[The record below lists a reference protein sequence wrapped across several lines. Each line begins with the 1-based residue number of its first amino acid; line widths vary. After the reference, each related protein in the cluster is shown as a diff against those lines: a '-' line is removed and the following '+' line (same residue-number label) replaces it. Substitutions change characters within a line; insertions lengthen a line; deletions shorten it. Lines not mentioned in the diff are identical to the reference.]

1 MKTKH
6 FLLILAILAGVTTA
20 QGDVTFKIGGENAV
34 GNTDLLR
41 QYGMT
46 LGTKTVNG
54 TSFPCLTLNN
64 SQVSVADIGIEYT
77 YTRSNAS
84 SPATQP
90 LYIVVKGIC
99 AIESSGSYGL
109 KTNQTIY
116 VTSYETNH
124 AKDSCSLYIKG
135 TDGVYMQTQTSIS
148 LGAVDGVELICE
160 GTSGAGIVGSPDPRL
175 KNTYYGGV
183 VVQGEATSLI
193 AKGST
198 YAMVAIHTP
207 LYENGATIQYP
218 SGLTFDS
225 NNGAYATTEWMHIT
239 ATGLPIN
246 TTNFPDNNFRD
257 IVSSRYDSH
266 EPDGYLSRYERSLVT
281 EMDIRD
287 KRISNSTGVNY
298 FTSLITLY
306 GGSNNYESI
315 DISSLKEL
323 VTLDLSATGLM
334 SVDVSNQTKLQT
346 LNLYGNRLAGLD
358 VSHNT
363 RLTELNCAW
372 NLITELDVS
381 MCPEL
386 LKLSCGA
393 HGPAKYL
400 TSLNLSGCSRLE
412 ELNCSSGKLTSLD
425 LSDCTA
431 LKSLVC
437 SYNGL
442 TALDVSGFAD
452 LKILECSHNELT
464 SLNLEGTTA
473 LEALYCLNGNFTSLD
488 LSSCTALRYLSCDFC
503 RQLTQLNASGLH
515 LSEMNCK
522 GCSRLT
528 SIDCSNNQLTSL
540 NVTDCSVLREIH
552 CQQNK
557 LSGTDLDAFIATLP
571 TTTSGT
577 LYLIDED
584 NGDENVCTDEQAI
597 AIYNKGWNPLRY
609 ADGEWKPILIEG
621 DFTVEAFR
629 YRCFFNTEG
638 LPDHAEV
645 VGYDSAELVNRQD
658 LVIADTVGYGHMK
671 FPVTIITENIFY
683 ESRDFSNTQRVII
696 PSTIQKIKAKAFWAY
711 SNPAMFVVKSATPP
725 ATDFNQNSNT
735 GANPFSNNTFGAA
748 LIVPEGCEARYR
760 SSALTNPWWY
770 FYRNHRNGFYDSEGR
785 IYVHATLNDGPVNF
799 GGLIDNE
806 STALAIP
813 ESVTTSEGTFAVEGI
828 RGYSFMGSAVEE
840 VVIPTS
846 VTAIGDRAFY
856 NMPSLKAI
864 RVGWKE
870 DIPVNATT
878 GAYSVFNNTDLTD
891 VVLYVPAGTKAAYAE
906 TMPWMQIPTIIEQGD
921 VNGDG
926 VVTIADVTALVN
938 IILGKNPAPENG
950 VADVNGDGGVTI
962 ADVTALVNI
971 ILGKD

>member
-1 MKTKH
+1 MKRKV
-6 FLLILAILAGVTTA
+6 FLLLLLAILAGTKQAAATLM
-20 QGDVTFKIGGENAV
+20 IGGEIATRDV
-34 GNTDLLR
+34 LR

-46 LGTKTVNG
+46 ASTVRVGVNEY
-54 TSFPCLTLNN
+54 PALILNN
-64 SQVSVADIGIEYT
+64 SVVHTSDIGLKY
-77 YTRSNAS
+77 SNS
-84 SPATQP
+84 TSTTP
-90 LYIVVKGIC
+90 LYLIVNGICEIESTDNYGLQTTGQGIVVQGD
-99 AIESSGSYGL
+99 G
-109 KTNQTIY
+109 
-116 VTSYETNH
+116 
-124 AKDSCSLYIKG
+124 SLYIKG
-135 TDGVYMQTQTSIS
+135 TEGVFLHNASSS
-148 LGAVDGVELICE
+148 LLVAEGVELICE
-160 GTSGAGIVGSPDPRL
+160 GTSGAGIVGTPGQS
-175 KNTYYGGV
+175 KNEYYGAVGFLD
-183 VVQGEATSLI
+183 ANASLI
-193 AKGST
+193 VKGST
-198 YAMVAIHTP
+198 MAMQALDGLNMVQGAAIQH
-207 LYENGATIQYP
+207 P
-218 SGLTFDS
+218 SGL
-225 NNGAYATTEWMHIT
+225 AYANHGLATTEWVHIT
-239 ATGLPIN
+239 GAGLPIN
-246 TTNFPDNNFRD
+246 STYFPDNNFRD

-287 KRISNSTGVNY
+287 KRISNSAGINY

-346 LNLYGNRLAGLD
+346 LNLYGNRLDGLD

-372 NLITELDVS
+372 NLIAELDVS

-412 ELNCSSGKLTSLD
+412 ELNCTSGKLTSLD

-431 LKSLVC
+431 LKSLLC
-437 SYNGL
+437 SYNNL
-442 TALDVSGFAD
+442 TSLNVSGFAD

-488 LSSCTALRYLSCDFC
+488 ISSCTALRYLSCDFC

-515 LSEMNCK
+515 LSEMSCK

-557 LSGTDLDAFIATLP
+557 LSGTTLGAFIATLP

-584 NGDENVCTDEQAI
+584 HGDENVCTDEQAI

-629 YRCFFNTEG
+629 YRCYFNTEG
-638 LPDHAEV
+638 QPDHAEV
-645 VGYDSAELVNRQD
+645 VDYDSAELVNRQD

-725 ATDFNQNSNT
+725 ATDFNQNSNP
-735 GANPFSNNTFGAA
+735 GANPFSNNTLGAA
-748 LIVPEGCEARYR
+748 LIVPAGSEARYR
-760 SSALTNPWWY
+760 SSTLTNPWWY
-770 FYRNHRNGFYDSEGR
+770 FYRSHRNGFYDSEGR

-799 GGLIDNE
+799 DGLIDNE

-856 NMPSLKAI
+856 NMPSLKTI

-891 VVLYVPAGTKAAYAE
+891 VVLYVPAGTKALYE
-906 TMPWMQIPTIIEQGD
+906 SISPWNSIPTIIEQGD

>member
-1 MKTKH
+1 MKRKV
-6 FLLILAILAGVTTA
+6 FLLLLLTILAGTA
-20 QGDVTFKIGGENAV
+20 QAAATLMIGGEVATRDV
-34 GNTDLLR
+34 LR

-46 LGTKTVNG
+46 SSTVRVGANEY
-54 TSFPCLTLNN
+54 PALILNN
-64 SQVSVADIGIEYT
+64 SVVHTSDIGLKY
-77 YTRSNAS
+77 SNS
-84 SPATQP
+84 SPNTP
-90 LYIVVKGIC
+90 LYLIVNGICEIESADNYGLQTTGQGIVVQGN
-99 AIESSGSYGL
+99 G
-109 KTNQTIY
+109 
-116 VTSYETNH
+116 
-124 AKDSCSLYIKG
+124 SLYIKG
-135 TDGVYMQTQTSIS
+135 TEGVYLHNANSS
-148 LGAVDGVELICE
+148 LVVAEGVELICE
-160 GTSGAGIVGSPDPRL
+160 GTNGAGIVGTPGQS
-175 KNTYYGGV
+175 KNEYYGVVGFMDANASLIV
-183 VVQGEATSLI
+183 KGSTMAMQALDGLDVVQGA
-193 AKGST
+193 
-198 YAMVAIHTP
+198 AIQH
-207 LYENGATIQYP
+207 P
-218 SGLTFDS
+218 SGL
-225 NNGAYATTEWMHIT
+225 AYANHGLATTEWVHIT
-239 ATGLPIN
+239 GGGLPIN
-246 TTNFPDNNFRD
+246 STNFPDNNFRD

-287 KRISNSTGVNY
+287 RRISNSTGVNY

-306 GGSNNYESI
+306 GGSNNYGSI

-323 VTLDLSATGLM
+323 VNLDLSATGLM

-346 LNLYGNRLAGLD
+346 LNLYGNRLDGLD

-372 NLITELDVS
+372 NLIAELDVS

-437 SYNGL
+437 SYNSL
-442 TALDVSGFAD
+442 TSLNVSGFAD

-488 LSSCTALRYLSCDFC
+488 ISSCTALRFFSCNFC

-515 LSEMNCK
+515 LSEMNCE

-528 SIDCSNNQLTSL
+528 SIDCSNNQLTSF
-540 NVTDCSVLREIH
+540 NVTDCNVLREIH
-552 CQQNK
+552 CQLNK
-557 LSGTDLDAFIATLP
+557 LSGTNLDAFIATLP

-584 NGDENVCTDEQAI
+584 HGDENVCTDEQAI
-597 AIYNKGWNPLRY
+597 AIYNKGWTPFHFIG
-609 ADGEWKPILIEG
+609 GEWKPILIEG

-629 YRCFFNTEG
+629 YRCYFNTEG

-658 LVIADTVGYGHMK
+658 LVIADTVGYGQMK

-725 ATDFNQNSNT
+725 ATDYNQNGNT
-735 GANPFSNNTFGAA
+735 DANPFSNNTLGAA

-760 SSALTNPWWY
+760 SSTLTNPWWY
-770 FYRNHRNGFYDSEGR
+770 FYRSHRNGFYDSEGH

-856 NMPSLKAI
+856 NMPSLKTI
-864 RVGWKE
+864 KVGWKE
-870 DIPVNATT
+870 DIPVNETT

-891 VVLYVPAGTKAAYAE
+891 VVLYVPAGTKATYAE
-906 TMPWMQIPTIIEQGD
+906 TMPWSQIPTIIEQGD
-921 VNGDG
+921 VNDDG
-926 VVTIADVTALVN
+926 VVTIADVTSLVN

>member
-1 MKTKH
+1 MKRKV
-6 FLLILAILAGVTTA
+6 FLLLLLAILAGTKQAAATLM
-20 QGDVTFKIGGENAV
+20 IGGEIATRDV
-34 GNTDLLR
+34 LR

-46 LGTKTVNG
+46 ASTVRVGVNEY
-54 TSFPCLTLNN
+54 PALILNN
-64 SQVSVADIGIEYT
+64 SVVHTSDIGLKY
-77 YTRSNAS
+77 SNS
-84 SPATQP
+84 TSTTP
-90 LYIVVKGIC
+90 LYLIVNGICEIESTDNYGLQTTGQGIVVQGD
-99 AIESSGSYGL
+99 G
-109 KTNQTIY
+109 
-116 VTSYETNH
+116 
-124 AKDSCSLYIKG
+124 SLYIKG
-135 TDGVYMQTQTSIS
+135 TDGVYLHNASSS
-148 LGAVDGVELICE
+148 LLVAEGVELICE
-160 GTSGAGIVGSPDPRL
+160 GTSGAGIVGTPGQS
-175 KNTYYGGV
+175 KNEYYGAVGLLD
-183 VVQGEATSLI
+183 ANASLI
-193 AKGST
+193 VKGST
-198 YAMVAIHTP
+198 MAMQALDGLDMVQGAAIQH
-207 LYENGATIQYP
+207 P
-218 SGLTFDS
+218 SGL
-225 NNGAYATTEWMHIT
+225 AYANHGLATTEWVHIT
-239 ATGLPIN
+239 GAGLPIN
-246 TTNFPDNNFRD
+246 STYFPDNNFRD
-257 IVSSRYDSH
+257 VVSLRYDSH

-287 KRISNSTGVNY
+287 RRISNSTGVNY

-323 VTLDLSATGLM
+323 VNLDLSATGLM

-437 SYNGL
+437 SYNSL

-488 LSSCTALRYLSCDFC
+488 ISSCTALRYLSCDFC

-557 LSGTDLDAFIATLP
+557 LAGTNLDAFIATLP

-584 NGDENVCTDEQAI
+584 HGDENVCTDEQAI
-597 AIYNKGWNPLRY
+597 AIYNKGWNVYRFI
-609 ADGEWKPILIEG
+609 DGEWKPILIEG

-629 YRCFFNTEG
+629 YRCYFNTEG

-725 ATDFNQNSNT
+725 ATDFNQNSNP
-735 GANPFSNNTFGAA
+735 GANPFSNNTLGAA
-748 LIVPEGCEARYR
+748 LIVPAGSEARYR
-760 SSALTNPWWY
+760 SSTLTNPWWY
-770 FYRNHRNGFYDSEGR
+770 FYRSHRNGFYDSEGR

-856 NMPSLKAI
+856 NMPSLKTI

-891 VVLYVPAGTKAAYAE
+891 VVLYVPAGTKATYAE